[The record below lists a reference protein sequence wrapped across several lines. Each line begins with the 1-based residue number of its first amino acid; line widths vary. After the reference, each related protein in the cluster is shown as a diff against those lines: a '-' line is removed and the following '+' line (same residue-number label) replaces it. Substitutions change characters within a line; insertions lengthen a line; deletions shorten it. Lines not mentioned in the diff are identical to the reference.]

1 MKDLTIKSDISIRDS
16 MKFLGETGE
25 KCLLVVDGN
34 KKLLELIHPSMPNL

>member
-34 KKLLELIHPSMPNL
+34 KKLKVVLEVYE